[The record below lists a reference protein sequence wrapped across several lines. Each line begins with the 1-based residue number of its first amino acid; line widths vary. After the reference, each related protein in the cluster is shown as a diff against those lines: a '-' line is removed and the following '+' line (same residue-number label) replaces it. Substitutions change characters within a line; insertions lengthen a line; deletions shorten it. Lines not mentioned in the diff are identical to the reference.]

1 MPTKYQQ
8 IQQFFNT
15 LSQSAQQLVNPFQ
28 QAMAYRL
35 KNVMD
40 TRQAQ
45 AKYDRDVALKV
56 LEAQLKQG
64 KWKVADVNGAPVWYN
79 EQDPSQVSDPYN
91 VLPKITQAGIQPAQ
105 ANKDQLSPQE
115 QAVINAANLYASG
128 DVKGARQIEQ
138 QYGVRTPKSKVAM
151 RRLTMALGKVLPE
164 LYDPS
169 GLARYGLGLLNE
181 FQKPVGTEFVP
192 PKLQGALSIAKM
204 FKTKPIWHTTTK
216 RRFNEGAKNR
226 KLTPKS
232 SAMRR
237 LTMALMPNV
246 SGLND
251 LGGVPLVPFNAE
263 LLQTEYPTTK
273 RRFNR

>member
-35 KNVMD
+35 KDVMD

-45 AKYDRDVALKV
+45 TKYNRDVALKV

-64 KWKVADVNGAPVWYN
+64 KWKVADVNGTPVWYN

-91 VLPKITQAGIQPAQ
+91 VLPKITQTGIQPAQ

-128 DVKGARQIEQ
+128 DIKGARQIEQ

-151 RRLTMALGKVLPE
+151 RRLTMALGKVLSNPV

-169 GLARYGLGLLNE
+169 GLGRYGLGLLNE

-192 PKLQGALSIAKM
+192 PKPQGLLGVLSTEPSTISKM
-204 FKTKPIWHTTTK
+204 
-216 RRFNEGAKNR
+216 RRFMN
-226 KLTPKS
+226 TPIQS
-232 SAMRR
+232 
-237 LTMALMPNV
+237 
-246 SGLND
+246 
-251 LGGVPLVPFNAE
+251 
-263 LLQTEYPTTK
+263 LLYPTTK